1 MDGPVVQW
9 SSGDLFTGRG
19 SLTSCPR
26 VPDSPMGHSRGA
38 NSLTP
43 CSSADVWD
51 VHALLVRP
59 ILSQASPETQLDFE
73 AQVEGSGA
81 LVT

>member
-1 MDGPVVQW
+1 M
-9 SSGDLFTGRG
+9 GR
-19 SLTSCPR
+19 
-26 VPDSPMGHSRGA
+26 SRGA